1 MSKNR
6 QEVASKGA
14 TQKSTKQTNKKPNFL
29 VRIGKWFQKKF
40 KEMWSELKK
49 VTWPGFAKV
58 VKQTGIVLGVVLVFL
73 VVLTGIDYGL
83 QELLE
88 LVRGIGK

>member
-6 QEVASKGA
+6 QEVAGKNA
-14 TQKSTKQTNKKPNFL
+14 TQKSSKQNGRRPNVL
-29 VRIGKWFQKKF
+29 IRCASWIKKKF

-73 VVLTGIDYGL
+73 VVLTAIDSGL
-83 QELLE
+83 LKLLE
-88 LVRGIGK
+88 IVRGLEK